1 MHSQKPEVI
10 CAWTILDRHTG
21 TRTAPSNTQLQI
33 SNVDGGDGE
42 VILDYGRC
50 EGGTP
55 IFVVNNAVPSDGEHD
70 VPFRVVYSE
79 TREGIDHDTG
89 KHSCIATQSM
99 NLVSNNCHG
108 R

>member
-1 MHSQKPEVI
+1 MHSQTPEVI

-70 VPFRVVYSE
+70 VPFRVV
-79 TREGIDHDTG
+79 
-89 KHSCIATQSM
+89 IARQEKASIMTQ
-99 NLVSNNCHG
+99 VSIHASQPNQ
-108 R
+108 